1 MFISKKAYVA
11 LIIWSSISG
20 IFITSD
26 EIVIANT
33 ILFIGSLICLEIRML
48 REESE
53 ERGKNDK
60 RRNNRS

>member
-26 EIVIANT
+26 AIVIANT

-60 RRNNRS
+60 SRSNRS

>member
-11 LIIWSSISG
+11 LIIWSSIFG
-20 IFITSD
+20 IFVPSD

-33 ILFIGSLICLEIRML
+33 IIFMGSLICLEIRML

-53 ERGKNDK
+53 ERGKK
-60 RRNNRS
+60 